1 VGRPVPRGGAAVGLS
16 PISSGALFGATNAK
30 NLQQTSVPASP
41 ASDAAWEALPLPAL
55 ELDLHGAVQRANQ
68 AFGALGLSEGDR
80 WLGRLDAAT
89 AARLRARLAAQRDF
103 VIELQLR
110 LGDAAPAWFE
120 LSARWLDGVARYS
133 CLLRDATAER
143 LAEHDARAEAQRFS
157 LLADSV
163 PALIAYYEAGHL
175 SCAYANKQYA
185 RTFGFDPESIVGRTF
200 AEVIGPQATAEIQ
213 PRVDRLLRHHEA
225 ASYERK
231 MTAADGSPRWI
242 EVNLL
247 PHLDDGTLL
256 GAFVLISDIT
266 HHRTIEAALRES
278 EDRLSKF
285 MDASVEGIVF
295 HRDGVITDVNVAL
308 VNLLGRARED
318 MIGQPIIEFVA
329 PEHRSRAQAVMDA
342 ASEQRYELAVLAGD
356 GRRIAIESIGRT
368 ITRRGERLRMA
379 IVRDIRDRLEAQQ
392 RIEFLA
398 HHDPLTGLPNRA
410 HFMEHLASRL
420 SGGTTTHAALLFI
433 DVDHF
438 KRINDSLGHLVGDT
452 VLQAVAHRIVQSVR
466 PADLVGRFGGDE
478 FVVLLS
484 DMADRRVV
492 EELVQRLLLAVEAPI
507 PVQGQSI
514 VVSPSIGVAMVP
526 HDGRLPAEL
535 IKNADTA
542 MYVAKA
548 DGRGVCR
555 FFETEMAA
563 RAYAALVLE
572 GQLASALQRSEFA
585 LMLQPRVA
593 LDGGGLQVQALIR
606 WQHPDR
612 GWLAPESF
620 LDVAEERRLMQP
632 IVRWALRE
640 AIAAQRGWTALAGAP
655 PAVVLD
661 LASLPLP
668 LEAVA
673 ELAEQVCGQSPP
685 AGTLALDIGEA
696 VLGHDTQAL
705 RAAVARLQALG
716 VTVAIDDF
724 GVGTLA
730 LSQLRSL
737 PVRGLILGRAFVASL
752 PADGAAAT
760 IATAIVQMARG
771 LQLEVTAKGVE
782 TDEQRRWLAGIGC
795 GHAQGPGIALPMPPP
810 VFAQWL
816 QRQAA

>member
-1 VGRPVPRGGAAVGLS
+1 M
-16 PISSGALFGATNAK
+16 
-30 NLQQTSVPASP
+30 
-41 ASDAAWEALPLPAL
+41 
-55 ELDLHGAVQRANQ
+55 ELDLHGAVQRANEVFR
-68 AFGALGLSEGDR
+68 ALEGAVGSGREWLSA
-80 WLGRLDAAT
+80 LDASTQAKLRT
-89 AARLRARLAAQRDF
+89 RLGAQRDF
-103 VIELQLR
+103 RLELPMR
-110 LGDAAPAWFE
+110 TGHATAAWFE
-120 LSARWLDGVARYS
+120 LSARWLEGAQRYT
-133 CLLRDATAER
+133 CVLRDATAEQ
-143 LAEHDARAEAQRFS
+143 LAERDARAEVQRFA

-163 PALIAYYEAGHL
+163 PALIAYYEAGRL

-185 RTFGFDPESIVGRTF
+185 KAFGHDPESIVGRTF
-200 AEVIGPQATAEIQ
+200 AEVVGPQAAVEIQ
-213 PRVDRLLRHHEA
+213 PHVDRLLKHHEA

-231 MTAADGSPRWI
+231 MAAPDGSPRWI
-242 EVNLL
+242 EVSLV
-247 PHLDDGTLL
+247 PHLDNGVLV
-256 GAFVLISDIT
+256 GGFVLISDIT

-295 HRDGVITDVNVAL
+295 HRDGVVTDVNTAMVG
-308 VNLLGRARED
+308 LLGRARED
-318 MIGQPIIEFVA
+318 VVGHRILEFVA

-342 ASEQRYELAVLAGD
+342 ASEQRYELAVLAAD
-356 GRRIAIESIGRT
+356 GQRIAIESIGRT

-379 IVRDIRDRLEAQQ
+379 IVRDIRDRLQAQQ

-410 HFMEHLASRL
+410 NFMEHLASRL
-420 SGGTTTHAALLFI
+420 SSGGAAHAALLFI
-433 DVDHF
+433 DLDHF

-466 PADLVGRFGGDE
+466 PVDLVGRFGGDE
-478 FVVLLS
+478 FVVLLA
-484 DMADRRVV
+484 DVADRRVV
-492 EELVQRLLLAVEAPI
+492 EELVQRVLLAVEAPI

-563 RAYAALVLE
+563 HAYAALVLE

-593 LDGGGLQVQALIR
+593 LDGAGLQVQALIR

-632 IVRWALRE
+632 IVRWAFRE
-640 AIAAQRGWTALAGAP
+640 AIAAQRGWASMAGAP
-655 PAVVLD
+655 PVVVLD

-673 ELAEQVCGQSPP
+673 DVAQQVCAESPP
-685 AGTLALDIGEA
+685 AGALSLDIGEA
-696 VLGHDTQAL
+696 ALGHDTQAL
-705 RAAVARLQALG
+705 REAVARLQSLG
-716 VTVAIDDF
+716 IAVAIDDF
-724 GVGTLA
+724 GVGTMA

-737 PVRGLILGRAFVASL
+737 PVRGLVLGRAFVASL
-752 PADGAAAT
+752 PADNAAAT
-760 IATAIVQMARG
+760 IASAIVQMARG

-782 TDEQRRWLAGIGC
+782 TDEQRRWLAAIGC
-795 GHAQGPGIALPMPPP
+795 GRVQGPGIALPMPAPA
-810 VFAQWL
+810 FADWL
-816 QRQAA
+816 QRQVA

>member
-1 VGRPVPRGGAAVGLS
+1 MSA
-16 PISSGALFGATNAK
+16 
-30 NLQQTSVPASP
+30 PA
-41 ASDAAWEALPLPAL
+41 ASDAAWDALPLPAM
-55 ELDLHGAVQRANQ
+55 ELDAQGTVRRANQ
-68 AFGALGLSEGDR
+68 AFGALSGAQREGLQWFES
-80 WLGRLDAAT
+80 LSPPMQ
-89 AARLRARLAAQRDF
+89 ARLRVRLAAQRDF
-103 VIELQLR
+103 MVELQGR
-110 LGDAAPAWFE
+110 LAEGTPAWFE
-120 LSARWLDGVARYS
+120 LSARWLEGAQRYT

-143 LAEHDARAEAQRFS
+143 LAERDARAETQRFS

-163 PALIAYYEAGHL
+163 PALIAYYEVTRL
-175 SCAYANKQYA
+175 SCAYANQQYA
-185 RTFGFDPESIVGRTF
+185 KAFGFTPESIIGRTF
-200 AEVIGPQATAEIQ
+200 AEVVGPQAAAEIQ
-213 PRVDRLLRHHEA
+213 PHVDRLLQHHEVA
-225 ASYERK
+225 TYERK
-231 MTAADGSPRWI
+231 LAGADGAPRWI
-242 EVNLL
+242 EVSLV
-247 PHLDDGTLL
+247 PHLDNGTLI
-256 GAFVLISDIT
+256 GAFVLIGDIT
-266 HHRTIEAALRES
+266 HHRLIEAALRES

-295 HRDGVITDVNVAL
+295 HRDGVITDVNGAL
-308 VNLLGRARED
+308 VDLLGRSPEEL
-318 MIGQPIIEFVA
+318 IGEPILDFVA
-329 PEHRSRAQAVMDA
+329 PEHRARAQAVMSS
-342 ASEQRYELAVLAGD
+342 ASEQRYELVALTAD
-356 GRRIAIESIGRT
+356 GQRIAIESIGRT

-379 IVRDIRDRLEAQQ
+379 IVRDIRDRLQAQE

-410 HFMEHLASRL
+410 NFMEHLASRL
-420 SGGTTTHAALLFI
+420 SGGAAMHAALLFI

-466 PADLVGRFGGDE
+466 PVDLVGRFGGDE
-478 FVVLLS
+478 FVVLLA
-484 DMADRRVV
+484 DVADRRLV
-492 EELVQRLLLAVEAPI
+492 EDLVQRLLQAVEAPI
-507 PVQGQSI
+507 PVQGQNI

-548 DGRGVCR
+548 DGRGICR

-563 RAYAALVLE
+563 HAYAALVLE
-572 GQLASALQRSEFA
+572 GQLASALQRNEFA

-593 LDGGGLQVQALIR
+593 LDGSGLQVQALIR

-632 IVRWALRE
+632 IVRWAFHE
-640 AIAAQRGWTALAGAP
+640 AIAAQRGWASMAGTP
-655 PAVVLD
+655 PEVALD

-673 ELAEQVCGQSPP
+673 DLAEQVCAQSPP
-685 AGTLALDIGEA
+685 AGALCLDIGEA
-696 VLGHDTQAL
+696 ALGRDAHAL
-705 RAAVARLQALG
+705 RAAVARLRALG

-724 GVGTLA
+724 GVGTMA

-737 PVRGLILGRAFVASL
+737 PVRGLNLGRAFVASL

-760 IATAIVQMARG
+760 IASAIVQMARG

-782 TDEQRRWLAGIGC
+782 TVEQRHWLAGIGC
-795 GHAQGPGIALPMPPP
+795 GHVQGPGIALPMQPP
-810 VFAQWL
+810 VFAEWL
-816 QRQAA
+816 QKQAA

>member
-1 VGRPVPRGGAAVGLS
+1 M
-16 PISSGALFGATNAK
+16 
-30 NLQQTSVPASP
+30 PARP
-41 ASDAAWEALPLPAL
+41 ASDAAWEALPLPAM
-55 ELDLHGAVQRANQ
+55 ELDAHGVVQRANE
-68 AFGALGLSEGDR
+68 ACRALGPEVTEGRCWLDTLS
-80 WLGRLDAAT
+80 AAMQ
-89 AARLRARLAAQRDF
+89 ARLRARLVAQRDF
-103 VIELQLR
+103 VLELQQ
-110 LGDAAPAWFE
+110 GNGSPAWFE
-120 LSARWLDGVARYS
+120 LSARWLQGAQRFTCV
-133 CLLRDATAER
+133 LRDATAER
-143 LAEHDARAEAQRFS
+143 LAEREARAEAQRFS

-163 PALIAYYEAGHL
+163 PALIAYYEAGRL

-185 RTFGFDPESIVGRTF
+185 KAFGLDPESIIGRTF
-200 AEVIGPQATAEIQ
+200 MQVVGPQASDEIQ
-213 PRVDRLLRHHEA
+213 PHVDRLLQHNEA

-231 MTAADGSPRWI
+231 MTGPDGAPRWI
-242 EVNLL
+242 EVSLV
-247 PHLDDGTLL
+247 PHLDNGVLV

-266 HHRTIEAALRES
+266 HHRLTEAALRES

-295 HRDGVITDVNVAL
+295 HRDGVVTDVNVAL
-308 VNLLGRARED
+308 VTLLGYPREQ
-318 MIGQPIIEFVA
+318 MIGHRILEFVA
-329 PEHRSRAQAVMDA
+329 PEYRARVQAVMDA
-342 ASEQRYELAVLAGD
+342 ASEQRYELVGLTAD
-356 GRRIAIESIGRT
+356 GQRISMESIGRT

-379 IVRDIRDRLEAQQ
+379 IVRDIRDRLQAQE
-392 RIEFLA
+392 RIEYLA

-420 SGGTTTHAALLFI
+420 AGGASTHAALLFI
-433 DVDHF
+433 DLDHF

-478 FVVLLS
+478 FVVLLA
-484 DMADRRVV
+484 DVADRRVV
-492 EELVQRLLLAVEAPI
+492 EELVQRVLVAVEAPV
-507 PVQGQSI
+507 PVQGQNI

-526 HDGRLPAEL
+526 HDGRLPSEL

-548 DGRGVCR
+548 DGRGICR

-563 RAYAALVLE
+563 HAYAALVLE
-572 GQLASALQRSEFA
+572 GQLASALQRNEFA

-593 LDGGGLQVQALIR
+593 LDGTGLQVQALIR

-632 IVRWALRE
+632 IVRWALLE
-640 AIAAQRGWTALAGAP
+640 AIAAQRGWAQMAGTP
-655 PAVVLD
+655 PEVALD
-661 LASLPLP
+661 LANLPLP

-673 ELAEQVCGQSPP
+673 GLAEQVCEQSPP
-685 AGTLALDIGEA
+685 AGALSLDIGEA
-696 VLGHDTQAL
+696 ALGHDTQAL
-705 RAAVARLQALG
+705 REAVARLRALG

-724 GVGTLA
+724 GVGTMA

-737 PVRGLILGRAFVASL
+737 PVRGLNLGRAFVASL
-752 PADGAAAT
+752 PSDSGAAA
-760 IATAIVQMARG
+760 IASAIVQMARG
-771 LQLEVTAKGVE
+771 LQLDVTAKGVE

-795 GHAQGPGIALPMPPP
+795 GHAQGPGIALPMQAPA
-810 VFAQWL
+810 FAEWL
-816 QRQAA
+816 QRRAA

>member
-1 VGRPVPRGGAAVGLS
+1 M
-16 PISSGALFGATNAK
+16 N
-30 NLQQTSVPASP
+30 
-41 ASDAAWEALPLPAL
+41 
-55 ELDLHGAVQRANQ
+55 
-68 AFGALGLSEGDR
+68 
-80 WLGRLDAAT
+80 
-89 AARLRARLAAQRDF
+89 
-103 VIELQLR
+103 
-110 LGDAAPAWFE
+110 
-120 LSARWLDGVARYS
+120 ARWLDGTQRYT
-133 CLLRDATAER
+133 CVLRDTSAER
-143 LAEHDARAEAQRFS
+143 LAEHDARAEAQRFA

-175 SCAYANKQYA
+175 SCAYANRQYA
-185 RTFGFDPESIVGRTF
+185 KAFGFDPESIVGRTF

-213 PRVDRLLRHHEA
+213 PRVDRLLQHHEA

-231 MTAADGSPRWI
+231 MTAPDGSPRWL

-247 PHLDDGTLL
+247 PHLDDGKLV

-295 HRDGVITDVNVAL
+295 HRDGVVTDVNVAL
-308 VNLLGRARED
+308 VHLLGHTREQ
-318 MIGQPIIEFVA
+318 MVGHGILEFVA
-329 PEHRSRAQAVMDA
+329 PEYRSRVQAVMDS
-342 ASEQRYELAVLAGD
+342 ASEQRYELVTLTAD
-356 GRRIAIESIGRT
+356 GQRIAVESIGRT

-379 IVRDIRDRLEAQQ
+379 IVRDIRDRLQAQE
-392 RIEFLA
+392 RIEYLA

-420 SGGTTTHAALLFI
+420 AAGAATHAALLFI
-433 DVDHF
+433 DLDHF

-452 VLQAVAHRIVQSVR
+452 VLQAVAHRVVQSVR
-466 PADLVGRFGGDE
+466 PVDLVGRFGGDE
-478 FVVLLS
+478 FVVLLA
-484 DMADRRVV
+484 DVADRRVV

-526 HDGRLPAEL
+526 HDGRLPSEL

-563 RAYAALVLE
+563 HAYAALVLE

-593 LDGGGLQVQALIR
+593 LDASQLQVQALIR

-632 IVRWALRE
+632 IVRWAFHE
-640 AIAAQRGWTALAGAP
+640 AIAAQRGWSSMAGAP

-661 LASLPLP
+661 LSSLPLP

-673 ELAEQVCGQSPP
+673 DLVQQVFAETPP
-685 AGTLALDIGEA
+685 AGALSLDIGEA
-696 VLGHDTQAL
+696 ALGHDAHAL
-705 RAAVARLQALG
+705 REAVARLRTLG
-716 VTVAIDDF
+716 IEVAIDDF
-724 GVGTLA
+724 GVGTMA

-737 PVRGLILGRAFVASL
+737 PVRGLNLGRAFVASL
-752 PADGAAAT
+752 PADNAAAT
-760 IATAIVQMARG
+760 IAAAIVQMARG

-782 TDEQRRWLAGIGC
+782 TEEQRAWLAGIGC
-795 GHAQGPGIALPMPPP
+795 GRAQGPGIALPMPAP

-816 QRQAA
+816 LKQAA